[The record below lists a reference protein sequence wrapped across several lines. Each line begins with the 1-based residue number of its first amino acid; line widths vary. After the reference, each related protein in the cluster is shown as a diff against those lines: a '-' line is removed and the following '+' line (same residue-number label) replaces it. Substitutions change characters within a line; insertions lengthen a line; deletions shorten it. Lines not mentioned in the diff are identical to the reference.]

1 MKRNQFFIFLAIYS
15 ISIFAVSC
23 SSAAQ
28 QSNTAAVITKANE
41 NSPVIT
47 SSHGAS
53 QTTTAHGNTNNSTAS
68 GSSKPPMMTG
78 NAQPIDTSE
87 YDAEISNAEKQF
99 KAKPKDEKA
108 KIAVADAYAKRAFAL
123 TEAAQY
129 RSALGDFRKSL
140 KLDPSN
146 EEARAMHDR
155 IVSIFN
161 SMGREVPKEGEEP
174 APLPFK
180 KGE

>member
-1 MKRNQFFIFLAIYS
+1 MKRKQILIILFIYS
-15 ISIFAVSC
+15 ISIFGVSC
-23 SSAAQ
+23 SSTAQ
-28 QSNTAAVITKANE
+28 QSNTAAVVTKANE
-41 NSPVIT
+41 NSPIIA

-53 QTTTAHGNTNNSTAS
+53 QTTTTHGNTNNSTAS
-68 GSSKPPMMTG
+68 GSAKSPMMTG

-87 YDAEISNAEKQF
+87 YDAEISTAEKQF

-108 KIAVADAYAKRAFAL
+108 KIALADAYAKRAFAL
-123 TEAAQY
+123 TEVAQY
-129 RSALGDFRKSL
+129 RAALGDFRKSL
-140 KLDPSN
+140 KLDASN

-155 IVSIFN
+155 IVSIFK